1 MIITILPKHMLGNS
15 WSHNENPEMRLCPLY
30 EAMVEAGMTDV
41 YVGGLNAEGYKD
53 GIHYV
58 AEFTE
63 NSPWFWKKA
72 KDTITRVNNGEEL
85 SVDIEF
91 EQS

>member
-15 WSHNENPEMRLCPLY
+15 WTHHDNPEYRRCPLQ
-30 EAMVEAGMTDV
+30 EAMEEAGMTDIF
-41 YVGGLNAEGYKD
+41 VGGVNAEGYKD
-53 GIHYV
+53 GIYYV
-58 AEFTE
+58 AEFTK
-63 NSPWFWKKA
+63 NSPWFWEKA
-72 KDTITRVNNGEEL
+72 KDIITRVNHGEEL